1 MRNHQNVKA
10 ALVGETFDE
19 RFVLFGPVLLG
30 CLFSAWGLLSFSSP
44 LRSVII
50 AIGVSFC
57 RRPICQRN
65 CPSARR
71 SFGISRTSTLKMGRS
86 NAALTY
92 TRLYLEV

>member
-30 CLFSAWGLLSFSSP
+30 CLFSALVLLSFSSP

-50 AIGVSFC
+50 AIGVSFAVVQFVNE
-57 RRPICQRN
+57 I
-65 CPSARR
+65 
-71 SFGISRTSTLKMGRS
+71 
-86 NAALTY
+86 AL
-92 TRLYLEV
+92 RLDEALGFPEPRH